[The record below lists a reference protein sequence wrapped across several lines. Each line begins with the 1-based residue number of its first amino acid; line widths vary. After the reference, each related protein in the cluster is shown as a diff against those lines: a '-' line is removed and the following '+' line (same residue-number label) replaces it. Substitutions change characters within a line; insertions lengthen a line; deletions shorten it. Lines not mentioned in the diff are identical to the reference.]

1 MSRLTPAIILLSCFA
16 VTGALAQTGGQG
28 TGATTGAKSSGV
40 LPAPVGHRQ
49 PTRSEVGPN
58 ATSNNGNAGPTD
70 AEDKA
75 LDRKI
80 KSICRGC

>member
-1 MSRLTPAIILLSCFA
+1 MSRLTPAIIVLSIVA
-16 VTGALAQTGGQG
+16 ATGALAQAGGSSSSG
-28 TGATTGAKSSGV
+28 STGAKSSGL

-49 PTRSEVGPN
+49 PTRSDIAPN
-58 ATSNNGNAGPTD
+58 AQSNTGAAD